1 MKRDEIKAGAL
12 LSYLNLLIG
21 NLIPFIYT
29 PIMLRMLGQAEYG
42 IYGIAQSVMGYIG
55 LLNFGIGGSIIRY
68 LAKYRAEG
76 DLDGEQRVFGLF
88 IKIYSVIGAA
98 ILLVGT
104 FCSFHLGFY
113 GRSLMPDEL
122 LLLERLVRLM
132 TLNTAIFMPFNVFSS
147 MILAH
152 ERFIFSKT
160 ASLITS
166 VVSPCLNLVLLF
178 LGFGS
183 IGLVLSATV
192 LNFVTYAIYT
202 VYVIRRL
209 HIRPCFQRVG
219 GGLLG
224 EIIRFSLF
232 VFLANIVDILF
243 WSTDKLIIGWAVG
256 AVATAVYNIG
266 ATFNTYITSLSTAI
280 SGVLMPKVTKMAVED
295 TPPSEFTALFIKVG
309 RLQFLLISF
318 IASAFVAFGRQ
329 FIALWAGAG
338 YEDAYYVALLVMI
351 PVTVPLI
358 QNTGLNI
365 LYAMNKHQFRSVVYL
380 CIAVLN
386 VGLTFW
392 WVEEYG
398 IIGAAMATCIAY
410 VVGNILII
418 NWYYYKKIG
427 IDIPLFWKNILH
439 MCPVMLVMGTAG
451 WFILDALLISNWLIF
466 FALATA
472 YTLIY
477 WVLAYFFMMND
488 YERAFIKG
496 PVLKIFTRMKGREN
510 GNEPPYQQH

>member
-1 MKRDEIKAGAL
+1 MKQDEIKAGAL

-68 LAKYRAEG
+68 LSKYRAEG
-76 DLDGEQRVFGLF
+76 DLDGERRVFGLF

-104 FCSFHLGFY
+104 FCSFHLGAY
-113 GRSLMPDEL
+113 GRSLTADEL
-122 LLLERLVRLM
+122 ILLERLVRLM

-152 ERFIFSKT
+152 EKFIFSKIV
-160 ASLITS
+160 SLITS
-166 VVSPCLNLVLLF
+166 ILSPCLNLVLLF

-183 IGLVLSATV
+183 VGLVLASTV
-192 LNFVTYAIYT
+192 LNFVSYTIYT
-202 VYVIRRL
+202 VYVIQTLR
-209 HIRPCFQRVG
+209 IRPSFQRAG
-219 GGLLG
+219 GGLLR

-232 VFLANIVDILF
+232 VFVANIVDILF
-243 WSTDKLIIGWAVG
+243 WSTDKLIIGWAIG
-256 AVATAVYNIG
+256 SVATAVYNIG
-266 ATFNTYITSLSTAI
+266 ATFNGYITSLSTAI
-280 SGVLMPKVTKMAVED
+280 SGVLMPRVTKMAVKD
-295 TPPSEFTALFIKVG
+295 TPPSEFTAPFIKVG

-318 IASAFVAFGRQ
+318 IVSAFVAFGRQ

-338 YEDAYYVALLVMI
+338 YEESYYVALLVMI

-358 QNTGLNI
+358 QNAGLNI

-392 WVEEYG
+392 WVETYG

-410 VVGNILII
+410 VIGNILII

-427 IDIPLFWKNILH
+427 IDIPLFWKNILR
-439 MCPVMLVMGTAG
+439 MCPVMLLMGTTG
-451 WFILDALLISNWLIF
+451 WLVLNWLDVHNWLTF
-466 FALATA
+466 FTLAAA
-472 YTLIY
+472 YTVLY
-477 WVLAYFFMMND
+477 WVFAYFFMMND
-488 YERAFIKG
+488 YEKNFVKTPLRK
-496 PVLKIFTRMKGREN
+496 VLSRLKN
-510 GNEPPYQQH
+510 GKER

>member
-1 MKRDEIKAGAL
+1 MKRDEIKAGVL

-29 PIMLRMLGQAEYG
+29 PIMLRILGQAEYG

-68 LAKYRAEG
+68 LSKYRAEG
-76 DLDGEQRVFGLF
+76 DLDGERRVFGLF

-98 ILLVGT
+98 VLIVGT
-104 FCSFHLGFY
+104 FCSFHLGAY
-113 GRSLMPDEL
+113 GRSLTPDEL
-122 LLLERLVRLM
+122 VLLERLVRLM
-132 TLNTAIFMPFNVFSS
+132 TLNTAVFMPFNVFSS

-152 ERFIFSKT
+152 EKFIFSKT
-160 ASLITS
+160 ISLITS

-183 IGLVLSATV
+183 IGLVLSATA

-202 VYVIRRL
+202 VYVIRRMG
-209 HIRPCFQRVG
+209 IRPSFQRVG

-232 VFLANIVDILF
+232 VFLANTVDILF
-243 WSTDKLIIGWAVG
+243 WSTDKLIIGWAIG
-256 AVATAVYNIG
+256 SVATAVYNIG
-266 ATFNTYITSLSTAI
+266 ATFNGYITSLSTAI
-280 SGVLMPKVTKMAVED
+280 SSVLMPKVTNMAVKD
-295 TPPSEFTALFIKVG
+295 TLPSEFTALFIKVG

-318 IASAFVAFGRQ
+318 IVSAFVAFGRQ
-329 FIALWAGAG
+329 FIAIWAGAG
-338 YEDAYYVALLVMI
+338 YEEAYYVALLVMI

-365 LYAMNKHQFRSVVYL
+365 LYAMNRHRFRSLVYL
-380 CIAVLN
+380 GIAILN

-392 WVEEYG
+392 WVEKYG
-398 IIGAAMATCIAY
+398 IIGAAMATCVAY
-410 VVGNILII
+410 VIGNILII

-439 MCPVMLVMGTAG
+439 MCPVMFVMGAAG
-451 WFILDALLISNWLIF
+451 WLVLDHLRIDNWFVF
-466 FALATA
+466 FALAA
-472 YTLIY
+472 VYTIIY
-477 WVLAYFFMMND
+477 WILAYLFMMND
-488 YERAFIKG
+488 YEKSFVKA
-496 PVLKIFTRMKGREN
+496 PVSKICARLKGRN
-510 GNEPPYQQH
+510 HGR

>member
-29 PIMLRMLGQAEYG
+29 PIMLRVLGQAEYG

-68 LAKYRAEG
+68 LSKYRAEG
-76 DLDGEQRVFGLF
+76 DKDGERRVFGLF

-98 ILLVGT
+98 ILVVGT
-104 FCSFHLGFY
+104 FCSFHLGAY
-113 GRSLMPDEL
+113 GRSLSPDEL
-122 LLLERLVRLM
+122 VLLERLVRLM

-147 MILAH
+147 IILAH

-160 ASLITS
+160 VSLITS
-166 VVSPCLNLVLLF
+166 VLSPCLNLVLLF

-183 IGLVLSATV
+183 IGLVLSATA

-202 VYVIRRL
+202 LYVTRRMGI
-209 HIRPCFQRVG
+209 HPSFRSVK
-219 GGLLG
+219 GGLLA

-232 VFLANIVDILF
+232 VFAANIVDILF
-243 WSTDKLIIGWAVG
+243 WSTDRLIIGWAIG
-256 AVATAVYNIG
+256 SVATAVYNIG

-280 SGVLMPKVTKMAVED
+280 SGVLMPKVTKMAVKD

-318 IASAFVAFGRQ
+318 IVSAFVAFGRQ
-329 FIALWAGAG
+329 FIALWAGTG
-338 YEDAYYVALLVMI
+338 YEEAYYVALLVMI
-351 PVTVPLI
+351 PVTIPLI

-392 WVEEYG
+392 WVEAYG
-398 IIGAAMATCIAY
+398 IIGAAMATCVAY

-439 MCPVMLVMGTAG
+439 MCPVMLIMGAAG
-451 WFILDALLISNWLIF
+451 WFALDALNISGWLVF
-466 FALATA
+466 FALAAA

-477 WVLAYFFMMND
+477 WMLAYFFMMND
-488 YERAFIKG
+488 YEKG
-496 PVLKIFTRMKGREN
+496 LVKEPVLKILGRMKGKRDESKL
-510 GNEPPYQQH
+510 PH

>member
-68 LAKYRAEG
+68 LSKYRAEG
-76 DLDGEQRVFGLF
+76 DLDGERRVFGLF

-98 ILLVGT
+98 VLIIGT
-104 FCSFHLGFY
+104 FCSFHLGAY
-113 GRSLMPDEL
+113 GRSLTPDEL
-122 LLLERLVRLM
+122 VLLERLVRLM
-132 TLNTAIFMPFNVFSS
+132 TLNTAVFMPFNVFSS

-152 ERFIFSKT
+152 EKFIFSKT
-160 ASLITS
+160 ISLITS

-183 IGLVLSATV
+183 IGLVLSATA

-202 VYVIRRL
+202 VYVIRRIG
-209 HIRPCFQRVG
+209 IRPSFQRVG
-219 GGLLG
+219 GGLLS

-243 WSTDKLIIGWAVG
+243 WSTDKLIIGWAIG
-256 AVATAVYNIG
+256 SVATAIYNVG
-266 ATFNTYITSLSTAI
+266 ATFNSYVTSLSTAI
-280 SGVLMPKVTKMAVED
+280 SGVLMPRVTNMAVKD
-295 TPPSEFTALFIKVG
+295 TPSSEFTALFIKVG

-318 IASAFVAFGRQ
+318 IVSAFVAFGRQ
-329 FIALWAGAG
+329 FIVIWAGAG
-338 YEDAYYVALLVMI
+338 YEEAYYVALLVMI

-365 LYAMNKHQFRSVVYL
+365 LYAMNRHRFRSLVYL
-380 CIAVLN
+380 GIAILN
-386 VGLTFW
+386 IGLTFW
-392 WVEEYG
+392 WVEKYG
-398 IIGAAMATCIAY
+398 IIGAAMATCVAY
-410 VVGNILII
+410 VIGNILII

-439 MCPVMLVMGTAG
+439 MCPVMFVVGAAG
-451 WFILDALLISNWLIF
+451 WFMLEHIHIDNWFVF
-466 FALATA
+466 FALAAA
-472 YTLIY
+472 YTVIY
-477 WVLAYFFMMND
+477 WVLAYFFMTND
-488 YERAFIKG
+488 YEKAFIRTPISKICVRLKG
-496 PVLKIFTRMKGREN
+496 EHHDG
-510 GNEPPYQQH
+510 

>member
-1 MKRDEIKAGAL
+1 MKRDEVKAGAL
-12 LSYLNLLIG
+12 LSYLNLLLG

-76 DLDGEQRVFGLF
+76 NLDEERRVFGLF

-98 ILLVGT
+98 ILLVGM
-104 FCSFHLGFY
+104 FCSFHLSAY
-113 GRSLMPDEL
+113 GRSLTADEL

-147 MILAH
+147 IILAH

-160 ASLITS
+160 ISLITS
-166 VVSPCLNLVLLF
+166 ILSPCLNLVLLL

-183 IGLVLSATV
+183 VGLVISTTV
-192 LNFVTYAIYT
+192 LNLVSYSVYTIY
-202 VYVIRRL
+202 VVRKLR
-209 HIRPCFQRVG
+209 IRPSFRRVG
-219 GGLLG
+219 RGLLG
-224 EIIRFSLF
+224 EIIHFSIF
-232 VFLANIVDILF
+232 VFAANIVDILF
-243 WSTDKLIIGWAVG
+243 WSTDKLIIGWAIG
-256 AVATAVYNIG
+256 PVATAVYNIG
-266 ATFNTYITSLSTAI
+266 ATFNSYITSLSTAI
-280 SGVLMPKVTKMAVED
+280 SGVLMPKVTQMAVKD

-309 RLQFLLISF
+309 RLQFILISF
-318 IASAFVAFGRQ
+318 IVSAFVSFGRQ

-338 YEDAYYVALLVMI
+338 YEESYYVALLVML

-365 LYAMNKHQFRSVVYL
+365 LYAMNKHKFRSLVYL
-380 CIAVLN
+380 GIAVLN

-410 VVGNILII
+410 VIGNIVII
-418 NWYYYKKIG
+418 NWYYHKKLG

-439 MCPVMLVMGTAG
+439 MCPVMLLMGTAG
-451 WFILDALLISNWLIF
+451 WLVLDRLDISNWLVF
-466 FALATA
+466 FAIAA
-472 YTLIY
+472 VYTVIY
-477 WVLAYFFMMND
+477 GALAYFFMMND
-488 YERAFIKG
+488 YEKAFIKE
-496 PVLKIFTRMKGREN
+496 PLSKIAAHMKGKNHGR
-510 GNEPPYQQH
+510 